1 MSINLV
7 IVESP
12 AKAKTIEKFLGSNY
26 TVKSSIGHIRDMPK
40 KDMGIDLDNNFQPTY
55 AISSDKKKVVAE
67 LKKSVKSAEKIF
79 LATDEDREGE
89 AIAWHLQ
96 QALSLSENTPRIVFN
111 EITKSA
117 ISQAIDNPRTIDLD
131 LVDAQQARRII
142 DRLVGFEI
150 SPVLWRKVSGARS
163 AGRVQSP
170 VVRLVVEREREITAH
185 KPDITYKVKATL
197 GNKSDELFEVRL
209 NKSFEQTTEAR
220 NFAHELLEASL
231 TVSSIESKPSKRSPK
246 APFITSTLQQ
256 EASQKLG
263 FSVKRTMAIAQNLY
277 REGAITYMRTD
288 SLHLSEEAIST
299 AKEVILANYGSE
311 FHHEKRYKTS
321 SSSAQEAHESIRPT
335 DLTRPAIAGLDEQS
349 EKLYSLIYKRAL
361 ASQMSDAKLEK
372 TKINIAISNREEY
385 FIAEGELMSFSG
397 FLKVYDYM
405 AAEDKLLPKIAESDT
420 LSLFNSTLR
429 ESFSRPRARYTEAS
443 LVKEIEK
450 MGIGRPSTFATMITT
465 VQDRNYVTK
474 ETREGVSR
482 DYLQIEIKD
491 GAVSESVQ
499 SEVSG
504 AEKNKLF
511 PTNVAY
517 LVVDFLM
524 TNFRN
529 IIGYEF
535 TANLENNFDKVAE
548 GDLSW
553 QGIVGDF
560 YKPFHEQI
568 ELAKDISREETHGKR
583 DLGDDPDTGKPV
595 SVRFGRY
602 GAFAQI
608 GHQDDEDKPTFASL
622 RKGQDLETISLD
634 EALELFN
641 MPRTVGQTTDGET
654 IKANYGRF
662 GPYIQY
668 GKKYVSLKEVTP
680 EEVTLETALELIV
693 AKEKF
698 DAERIIKTFEDSEI
712 QVLNGR
718 FGPYIWNGKK
728 RGKGQ
733 KNVTVEKVFGDK
745 APIDLTLEECK
756 KAIEGKDKA
765 KAKKRKKAIE
775 GKVKAK
781 SKKRKKTDSDTTNS
795 AQSLEIPKDWVNPFN
810 KL

>member
-67 LKKSVKSAEKIF
+67 LKKSVKSAEKVF

-111 EITKSA
+111 EITKGA
-117 ISQAIDNPRTIDLD
+117 ISQAIDNPRTIDID

-197 GNKSDELFEVRL
+197 GNRSDELFEARL

-231 TVSSIESKPSKRSPK
+231 TASSIESKPSKRSPK

-311 FHHEKRYKTS
+311 FHHERRYKTT

-385 FIAEGELMSFSG
+385 FIAEGELLSFSG

-405 AAEDKLLPKIAESDT
+405 AAEDKLLPKIAEGDT

-443 LVKEIEK
+443 LVKEIEQ
-450 MGIGRPSTFATMITT
+450 MGIGRPSTFASMITT

-756 KAIEGKDKA
+756 KAIADQDKA
-765 KAKKRKKAIE
+765 KTRKRKK
-775 GKVKAK
+775 K
-781 SKKRKKTDSDTTNS
+781 
-795 AQSLEIPKDWVNPFN
+795 
-810 KL
+810 

>member
-67 LKKSVKSAEKIF
+67 LKKSVKSAEKVF

-111 EITKSA
+111 EITKGA
-117 ISQAIDNPRTIDLD
+117 ISQAIDNPRTIDID

-185 KPDITYKVKATL
+185 KPDITYKVKAKL
-197 GNKSDELFEVRL
+197 SNQSDELFEAKL

-220 NFAHELLEASL
+220 SFAHELLGASL

-263 FSVKRTMAIAQNLY
+263 FSVKRTMSIAQNLY

-321 SSSAQEAHESIRPT
+321 SSSAQEAHEAIRPT

-372 TKINIAISNREEY
+372 TKINIAISKREEY
-385 FIAEGELMSFSG
+385 FIAEGELLSFSG

-405 AAEDKLLPKIAESDT
+405 AAEDKLLPKIAEGDT

-443 LVKEIEK
+443 LVKEIEQ

-756 KAIEGKDKA
+756 KAIADQDKA
-765 KAKKRKKAIE
+765 KTRKRKK
-775 GKVKAK
+775 K
-781 SKKRKKTDSDTTNS
+781 
-795 AQSLEIPKDWVNPFN
+795 
-810 KL
+810 

>member
-67 LKKSVKSAEKIF
+67 LKKSVKSAEKVF

-111 EITKSA
+111 EITKGA
-117 ISQAIDNPRTIDLD
+117 ISQAIDNPRTIDID

-185 KPDITYKVKATL
+185 KPDITYKVKAKL
-197 GNKSDELFEVRL
+197 SNKSDELFEAKL

-220 NFAHELLEASL
+220 SFANELLGASL

-263 FSVKRTMAIAQNLY
+263 FSVKRTMSIAQNLY

-321 SSSAQEAHESIRPT
+321 SSSAQEAHEAIRPT

-372 TKINIAISNREEY
+372 TKINIAISNHEEY
-385 FIAEGELMSFSG
+385 FIAEGELLSFSG

-405 AAEDKLLPKIAESDT
+405 AAEDKLLPEIAEGDR

-443 LVKEIEK
+443 LVKEIEQ
-450 MGIGRPSTFATMITT
+450 MGIGRPSTFASMITT
-465 VQDRNYVTK
+465 VQDRDYVTK

-482 DYLQIEIKD
+482 EYLQIEIKD

-517 LVVDFLM
+517 LMVDFLM

-756 KAIEGKDKA
+756 KAIVDQDKA
-765 KAKKRKKAIE
+765 KTRKRKK
-775 GKVKAK
+775 K
-781 SKKRKKTDSDTTNS
+781 
-795 AQSLEIPKDWVNPFN
+795 
-810 KL
+810 

>member
-55 AISSDKKKVVAE
+55 KVTSDKKKVVTE
-67 LKKSVKSAEKIF
+67 LKKSVKSAEKVF

-117 ISQAIDNPRTIDLD
+117 ISQAIDNPRTIDID

-197 GNKSDELFEVRL
+197 GNRSDELFEAKL

-231 TVSSIESKPSKRSPK
+231 TASSIESKPSKRSPK

-311 FHHEKRYKTS
+311 FHHERRYKTT

-385 FIAEGELMSFSG
+385 FIAEGELLSFSG

-405 AAEDKLLPKIAESDT
+405 AAEDKLLPKIAEGDT

-443 LVKEIEK
+443 LVKEIEQ
-450 MGIGRPSTFATMITT
+450 MGIGRPSTFASMITT

-756 KAIEGKDKA
+756 KAIADQDKA
-765 KAKKRKKAIE
+765 KTRKRKK
-775 GKVKAK
+775 K
-781 SKKRKKTDSDTTNS
+781 
-795 AQSLEIPKDWVNPFN
+795 
-810 KL
+810 